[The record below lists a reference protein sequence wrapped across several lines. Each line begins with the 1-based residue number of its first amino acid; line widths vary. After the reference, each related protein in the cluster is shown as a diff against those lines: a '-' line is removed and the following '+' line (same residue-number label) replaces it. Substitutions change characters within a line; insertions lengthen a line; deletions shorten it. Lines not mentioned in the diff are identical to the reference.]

1 MIVHIVLFKLIRT
14 DIDIVDSFIKELLKL
29 KALSYYIE
37 FEVVTKTCI
46 IKTDLD
52 GDVILFSLFENEEKL
67 QSYMTDQKHLQIINR
82 TSKFIDKK
90 YVLDYSRI

>member
-29 KALSYYIE
+29 KVLSYYIE
-37 FEVVTKTCI
+37 FEVVTKTSI